1 MIKGKGRTIVRR
13 TRGFSRREFLRL
25 GGAGLAGATLLGVAG
40 CGGGEGGSGQVT
52 YWSNL
57 EGSGP
62 QDYFKQNIEK
72 PFEKANQ
79 GTDLKVTFQP
89 PDEMDRL
96 VRTALQGGE
105 GPDIVMTPGPA
116 YAQEYIDANLFAELD
131 EYSERYKW
139 DEKLLGWSLDLGRY
153 EDSLYAIPYQ
163 LQTMLLYYNVTLF
176 EEEGLEPPTSRD
188 ELESMAEELMG
199 KGIVPFA
206 AGIGDDPAAIEWF
219 PTVFWNHY
227 SGPDALYQALT
238 GEIPFSDPIFVE
250 AIELFNTYVQN
261 GWFGGSQQKFF
272 DNGFDALHADLGD
285 GKAAMNVEGS
295 WFLLTINDYFGQAA
309 GNDNDWEWAPL
320 PPLRS
325 GIAPELYELGL
336 GSTLSVNRQA
346 QNADGAA
353 AFIDYLVADKKRA
366 AEWMAAVPASFNA
379 PLPFEEGDF
388 PSSMDDRVERHLV
401 RLSQATGE
409 GNFGY
414 TAWTFWPSKS
424 DVYIQEDSQKVLT
437 GDITAA
443 EFCEGLDEVFKEDRK
458 EGAVPKIIKPGTT

>member
-1 MIKGKGRTIVRR
+1 MRR
-13 TRGFSRREFLRL
+13 RITRRQFLARGGTAAL
-25 GGAGLAGATLLGVAG
+25 GAGFAGALLPG
-40 CGGGEGGSGQVT
+40 CGGGQQGSGGQVT

-62 QDYFKQNIEK
+62 QSYFKQHIEK

-89 PDEMDRL
+89 PDEMDRI

-131 EYSERYKW
+131 NYSEQYKW
-139 DEKLLGWSLDLGRY
+139 DDNLLGWSLDLGRY

-163 LQTMLLYYNVTLF
+163 LQTMLLYYNATLF
-176 EEEGLEPPTSRD
+176 EEKDLEPPTSRD
-188 ELESMAEELMG
+188 ELESIAEELMG
-199 KGIVPFA
+199 QGIVPFA

-238 GEIPFSDPIFVE
+238 GEIPFSDPVFVE
-250 AIELFNTYVQN
+250 AIDLFNNYVQK

-272 DNGFDALHADLGD
+272 SNSFDALHADFGD

-295 WFLLTINDYFGQAA
+295 WFLLDIDDFFGQAA

-320 PPLRS
+320 PPLRD
-325 GIAPELYELGL
+325 GIAPELYEIGL

-346 QNADGAA
+346 QNPDGAA
-353 AFIDYLVADKKRA
+353 AFIDYLVAHKKQA
-366 AEWMAAVPASFNA
+366 AEWMAAVPAAFNA

-401 RLSQATGE
+401 RLSQATGK

-437 GDITAA
+437 GDITSA
-443 EFCEGLDEVFKEDRK
+443 EFCEGLDKVFKEDRK
-458 EGAVPKIIKPGTT
+458 EGAVPKIVKPGTA

>member
-1 MIKGKGRTIVRR
+1 MRRRITRRQFLVRGG
-13 TRGFSRREFLRL
+13 TAAL
-25 GGAGLAGATLLGVAG
+25 GAGFASSLLAG
-40 CGGGEGGSGQVT
+40 CGGGEQGGGQVT
-52 YWSNL
+52 FWSNL

-72 PFEKANQ
+72 PFEKANE

-131 EYSERYKW
+131 EYSEQYKW
-139 DEKLLGWSLDLGRY
+139 DDTLLGWSLDLGRY

-176 EEEGLEPPTSRD
+176 EEKGLEPPTNRD

-199 KGIVPFA
+199 QGIVPFA
-206 AGIGDDPAAIEWF
+206 AGIGDDPAAIEWY

-238 GEIPFSDPIFVE
+238 GEITFSDPVFVE

-261 GWFGGSQQKFF
+261 GWFGGSQQRFF

-295 WFLLTINDYFGQAA
+295 WFLATINDYFGQAA

-320 PPLRS
+320 PPLRD

-336 GSTLSVNRQA
+336 GSTLSVNRRA

-353 AFIDYLVADKKRA
+353 AFIDYLVANKQHA
-366 AEWMAAVPASFNA
+366 TEWMAAVPAAFNA

-443 EFCEGLDEVFKEDRK
+443 EFCEGLAEVFQEDRK
-458 EGAVPKIIKPGTT
+458 EGAVPKIIKPGTA

>member
-1 MIKGKGRTIVRR
+1 MRR
-13 TRGFSRREFLRL
+13 KMRPVSRREFLRI
-25 GGAGLAGATLLGVAG
+25 GGVGLAGAALMGAAG
-40 CGGGEGGSGQVT
+40 CGGGQGGGGQVT

-57 EGSGP
+57 EGSEA
-62 QDYFKQNIEK
+62 QNYFRQNIEK
-72 PFEKANQ
+72 PFENANE

-89 PDEMDRL
+89 PAEMDRL

-131 EYSERYKW
+131 EYAEQYDWQNKM
-139 DEKLLGWSLDLGRY
+139 LGWALDLGRY
-153 EDSLYAIPYQ
+153 EDNLYAIPYQ
-163 LQTMLLYYNVTLF
+163 LQTMLLYYNISLF
-176 EEEGLEPPTSRD
+176 EEKGMEPPTNRD
-188 ELESMAEELMG
+188 EFEALAEELQG
-199 KGIVPFA
+199 QGIVPFA

-238 GEIPFSDPIFVE
+238 GQIPFSDPIFVE

-261 GWFGGSQQKFF
+261 GWFGGSRERFF
-272 DNGFDALHADLGD
+272 SNGFDALHADLGD

-295 WFLLTINDYFGQAA
+295 WFLATIGEFFGQAA

-320 PPLRS
+320 PPLRE
-325 GIAPELYELGL
+325 GIPPELYELGI
-336 GSTLSVNRQA
+336 GSTLSVNRRA
-346 QNADGAA
+346 QNAEGAA

-366 AEWMAAVPASFNA
+366 AEWMADIPAAFNT

-388 PSSMDDRVERHLV
+388 PQRMDDRVARQLV
-401 RLSQATGE
+401 SLSQATGE

-424 DVYIQEDSQKVLT
+424 DVYIQEDMQKVLT

-443 EFCEGLDEVFKEDRK
+443 EFCAGLDEVFKEDRQ
-458 EGAVPKIIKPGTT
+458 EGAVPKIIKPGSA

>member
-1 MIKGKGRTIVRR
+1 MH
-13 TRGFSRREFLRL
+13 TRMSRRQFLATGGKVVL
-25 GGAGLAGATLLGVAG
+25 GAGLAGPILAG
-40 CGGGEGGSGQVT
+40 CGGGGGGSGQMT

-62 QDYFKQNIEK
+62 QAYFKKNIEK
-72 PFEKANQ
+72 PFEKANE

-105 GPDIVMTPGPA
+105 GPDIIMTPGPA

-131 EYSERYKW
+131 EYSSQYKW
-139 DEKLLGWSLDLGRY
+139 EDKLLGWALDLGRF
-153 EDSLYAIPYQ
+153 EDKLYSIPYQ
-163 LQTMLLYYNVTLF
+163 LQTMILYYNKTLLQDK
-176 EEEGLEPPTSRD
+176 GMQPPKNRD
-188 ELESMAEELMG
+188 ELEAMAGELQG
-199 KGIVPFA
+199 QGITPFA

-238 GEIPFSDPIFVE
+238 GEIPFSDPVFVE
-250 AIELFNTYVQN
+250 AIELFNTYVQK

-285 GKAAMNVEGS
+285 GKAAMNIEGS
-295 WFLLTINDYFGQAA
+295 WFLATINDYFGQAA

-320 PPLRS
+320 PPLRD

-346 QNADGAA
+346 QNAEGAA

-366 AEWMAAVPASFNA
+366 AEWMAAVPSAFNA
-379 PLPFEEGDF
+379 PLPFAQSDF
-388 PSSMDDRVERHLV
+388 PLSMDDRVARQLAA
-401 RLSQATGE
+401 LSQATNA

-414 TAWTFWPSKS
+414 TAWTFWPPKS
-424 DVYIQEDSQKVLT
+424 DLYIQEEMQKVLT

-443 EFCEGLDEVFKEDRK
+443 EFCKGLNEQFTEERK
-458 EGAVPKIIKPGTT
+458 DGAVPKIIKPGGA

>member
-1 MIKGKGRTIVRR
+1 MRR
-13 TRGFSRREFLRL
+13 RITRRQFLYRGGSAAL
-25 GGAGLAGATLLGVAG
+25 GAGFAGALLAG
-40 CGGGEGGSGQVT
+40 CGGGEEGGGQVT
-52 YWSNL
+52 FWSNL
-57 EGSGP
+57 EGSEA
-62 QDYFKQNIEK
+62 QNYFAQNVEK
-72 PFEKANQ
+72 PFEKANK
-79 GTDLKVTFQP
+79 GTDLKVAFQP
-89 PDEMDRL
+89 PEEMDRL

-131 EYSERYKW
+131 DYAEQYGWQDKM
-139 DEKLLGWSLDLGRY
+139 LGWAYDLGRY
-153 EDSLYAIPYQ
+153 EDGLYAIPYQ

-176 EEEGLEPPTSRD
+176 EEMGLEPPTNRD

-199 KGIVPFA
+199 QNIVPFA

-238 GEIPFSDPIFVE
+238 GEIPFSDPVFVE

-261 GWFGGSQQKFF
+261 GWFGGSQERFF
-272 DNGFDALHADLGD
+272 SNGIDAFHADLGD
-285 GKAAMNVEGS
+285 GKASMNVEGS
-295 WFLLTINDYFGQAA
+295 WFLAEISEFFGQAA

-320 PPLRS
+320 PPLRG
-325 GIAPELYELGL
+325 GITPELYELGI
-336 GSTLSVNRQA
+336 GSTLSVNSRA
-346 QNADGAA
+346 QNTDGAA
-353 AFIDYLVADKKRA
+353 AFIDYLVVNKERA
-366 AEWMAAVPASFNA
+366 AEWMADIPAAFNA

-388 PSSMDDRVERHLV
+388 PSSMDDRVRRQLV
-401 RLSQATGE
+401 SLSQATGA

-424 DVYIQEDSQKVLT
+424 DVYIQEESQKVLT

-443 EFCEGLDEVFKEDRK
+443 EFCDGLDEVFTQDRK
-458 EGAVPKIIKPGTT
+458 EGAVPKIIKPGSA